1 MFSSKII
8 KNRGR
13 EIAIFASYA
22 SFLPVS
28 LGRVQCLLML
38 VDRVPGILATEC
50 GKKSLLT
57 TATAE
62 GPVNHLYKVGLNT
75 KQYSILVKQ

>member
-1 MFSSKII
+1 MCEVKQLKI
-8 KNRGR
+8 GR

-28 LGRVQCLLML
+28 LSRVQCLLML
-38 VDRVPGILATEC
+38 DRVPGILATEC

-57 TATAE
+57 MATAE

-75 KQYSILVKQ
+75 KHHFYFSSIKQ